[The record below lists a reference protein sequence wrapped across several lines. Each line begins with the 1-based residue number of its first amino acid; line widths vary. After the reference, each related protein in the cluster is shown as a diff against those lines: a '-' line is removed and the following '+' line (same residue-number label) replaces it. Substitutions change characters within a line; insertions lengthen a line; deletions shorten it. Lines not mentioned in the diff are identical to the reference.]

1 MRARAWY
8 GRRSKL
14 ARVCFWLLVAIAA
27 MALVGEVSRAPHYLT
42 LGPIVFC
49 AIVLFPL
56 AIILLCR
63 WIVQRVLWKV
73 RNRLIITYLLM
84 GLAPFVL
91 CLTLFGIAAYIF
103 AGQFATN
110 SAITLLD
117 EASVQVRDETASLA
131 LFTTAKPQRDLTEN
145 KASQPEVSIPLWI
158 ASVNSAGT
166 LQPLLGSKKDDTNGN
181 PFLGERIPSW
191 LHSSFRGIVGYKGKL
206 YLCAYEEIPQSGQT
220 LAVLGARPLDKKML
234 DATAANLGRVLLLP
248 GFMRGYNGDGDIQ
261 VNADDGDVHDQG
273 HVNVVVATPKER
285 RKLQEEAQDAAK
297 KGEPQEKFERID
309 GGVLPPSAHLS
320 DPPVVFSAPLTVTS
334 WQTGDP
340 IRSVLAVFSRPSVL
354 YTRLFATTNG
364 LGTVIRIILVSISI
378 FFALLELV
386 ALLMAVGLSRTITRS
401 VADLYEGTKEI
412 DRGHLGHR
420 VRVARRDQLGAL
432 ATSFNSMAASI
443 EDLLQQQREKD
454 RLLNELA
461 IAQEVQ
467 TNLYPR
473 SPVSFA
479 QLEMHG
485 VCMPARTVSGDYFD
499 FIFEQRRGQGQGS
512 GLCLA
517 FGDISGKGISAAMLM
532 ASLHSAVR
540 AFSLNTE
547 EDTIAPP
554 SPALLLELLNRH
566 LYRSTAPE
574 KYATLFLAYYDVAS
588 RKLTYSNGG
597 HLPPLVIST
606 DGRVQALDCGGPV
619 VGLLNGLEYEEAT
632 IELQPGDLM
641 MAFTDGLT
649 EPENETGEFGEQRL
663 LDYVRVNKDEP
674 LPELV
679 AGALKTVQAWV
690 GNQEQPDDMTL
701 LLVRQI

>member
-1 MRARAWY
+1 
-8 GRRSKL
+8 
-14 ARVCFWLLVAIAA
+14 VCFWLVVAIAA
-27 MALVGEVSRAPHYLT
+27 MALAGEGSRALHYVT
-42 LGPIVFC
+42 LGPIILC

-56 AIILLCR
+56 AVILLVR
-63 WIVQRVLWKV
+63 WTVKRVLWKV
-73 RNRLIITYLLM
+73 RNRLILTYLLM

-91 CLTLFGIAAYIF
+91 LGTLAGIAGYLF
-103 AGQFATN
+103 AGQYATS
-110 SAITLLD
+110 SALSVLD
-117 EASVQVRDETASLA
+117 QASTEVKDETASLA
-131 LFTTAKPQRDLTEN
+131 MSSVRNEARPHDAATKKQAPAGAPVASSARVTLTPG
-145 KASQPEVSIPLWI
+145 ASGTPKSPLSLAVLRGGVWH
-158 ASVNSAGT
+158 AVAGT
-166 LQPLLGSKKDDTNGN
+166 AGSGPAVPTPFPGQPQ
-181 PFLGERIPSW
+181 PSW
-191 LHSSFRGIVGYKGKL
+191 LGSGFRGIVVKDSEL
-206 YLCAYEEIPQSGQT
+206 YLCSVVTVPEGGRDV
-220 LAVLGARPLDKKML
+220 LVLGSMPLDKEAL
-234 DATAANLGRVLLLP
+234 DSMAAGLGRILLHP
-248 GFMRGYNGDGDIQ
+248 GFSLAVDNNKDDDETKDALQQANVSPEQMDKLE
-261 VNADDGDVHDQG
+261 NAETFDTIKGG
-273 HVNVVVATPKER
+273 VVAPR
-285 RKLQEEAQDAAK
+285 RNL
-297 KGEPQEKFERID
+297 F
-309 GGVLPPSAHLS
+309 
-320 DPPVVFSAPLTVTS
+320 DPPVYFSAPLSVTS
-334 WQTGDP
+334 WQTGKK
-340 IRSVLAVFSRPSVL
+340 ISSMVTVISRPTVL
-354 YTRLFATTNG
+354 YAHLFANSVETG
-364 LGTVIRIILVSISI
+364 VWVRV
-378 FFALLELV
+378 ALLVIAIIFAVVELL
-386 ALLMAVGLSRTITRS
+386 ALLMAAGLSRTITRS
-401 VADLYEGTKEI
+401 VADLYKGTTEI
-412 DRGHLGHR
+412 DRGNLRHR
-420 VRVARRDQLGAL
+420 IRVARRDQLGAL

-499 FIFEQRRGQGQGS
+499 FIFEPGQGGGR

-547 EDTIAPP
+547 EGMIAAP

-566 LYRSTAPE
+566 LYRNTAPE

-588 RKLTYSNGG
+588 RRLTYSNGG

-606 DGRVQALDCGGPV
+606 DGRVQQLDCGGPV
-619 VGLLNGLEYEEAT
+619 VGLLNDLAYEEAT
-632 IELQPGDLM
+632 IELKPGDLM

-663 LDYVRVNKDEP
+663 LDYVRVNKNEP